1 METEERIEAVL
12 EREARPM
19 LRAHGGAVRLVEYR
33 DGVAQLELL
42 GACAGCPSADL
53 STRGFLE
60 ETLKAAVPEV
70 RAVELFHPVS
80 PELLDMARRIL
91 GRGEEP

>member
-1 METEERIEAVL
+1 MEMEKRIEEVL
-12 EREARPM
+12 ERQARPI
-19 LRAHGGAVRLVEYR
+19 LRAHGGEVRLAEYR
-33 DGVAQLELL
+33 DGVVQLERL

-60 ETLKAAVPEV
+60 EILKAAIPEI
-70 RAVELFHPVS
+70 RAVEICHPVS

-91 GRGEEP
+91 GQGEKP